1 MNGAPSPAAPGAGPE
16 SLALARPIDGDDLA
30 AAVAAGVVPADT
42 ARALA
47 RFVAARPA
55 DRPAETASADEENV
69 RFVTSFNDVFV
80 TIGIL
85 LVGAATVLILGEHSK
100 VAASAATAVLAWG
113 LSEVFSR
120 HWKMAFPSIV
130 LVAALTVS
138 AGVFGA
144 TLADRLGAP
153 TGVSGIAAGAAAL
166 AAGAAHWRRFGVPIS
181 IAGAFAGAGF
191 LIFALLHGAF
201 PGTLDDHSAPVLLI
215 LGLVAFGLAMWW
227 DASDRERRTRRTDV
241 AFWLHVL
248 AAPAIVH
255 PLIATASGSV
265 FGAVGTDRPATI
277 LAIYAGLALVAL
289 IVDRRAL
296 LVSGLLYLGVGTG
309 TLIERLGWAAAS
321 TGSVAAGL
329 VGAVV
334 LGLAVG
340 WTPLRNLILR
350 GTPASVRALVPPARL
365 PLGRNR

>member
-1 MNGAPSPAAPGAGPE
+1 MSGEKPPAAPGVGPE
-16 SLALARPIDGDDLA
+16 PFAVARPIDGDDLA
-30 AAVAAGVVPADT
+30 AAVAAGVVPTDT
-42 ARALA
+42 ALALV
-47 RFVAARPA
+47 RFVAVRPA
-55 DRPAETASADEENV
+55 DRPVEAASADEENV

-85 LVGAATVLILGEHSK
+85 LVGGATALVLGDRSPVLAAAATTL
-100 VAASAATAVLAWG
+100 LAWG

-130 LVAALTVS
+130 LVAGLTIS

-144 TLADRLGAP
+144 SLAGRLGA
-153 TGVSGIAAGAAAL
+153 GSGLAGIAAGAAAV
-166 AAGAAHWRRFGVPIS
+166 AAGALHWRRFGVPIS
-181 IAGAFAGAGF
+181 VAGAAAGAGF

-201 PGTLDDHSAPVLLI
+201 PGTLEDHRAPVLLV
-215 LGLVAFGLAMWW
+215 LGLVVFGLAMWW
-227 DASDRERRTRRTDV
+227 DAADRERRTRKTDV

-255 PLIATASGSV
+255 PLVFTTSGLDFDGIA
-265 FGAVGTDRPATI
+265 TDRPLSI

-289 IVDRRAL
+289 VIDRRAL

-309 TLIERLGWAAAS
+309 ALIDRLGWAAAS
-321 TGSVAAGL
+321 SGSVAAGL

-334 LGLAVG
+334 LCLAVG

-350 GTPASVRALVPPARL
+350 VTPAFVRALVPPPRL
-365 PLGRNR
+365 PLGR